1 VRCGVYCNKGRE
13 WDAPLLRTSDGIEEI
28 NTSEVED
35 EVKGKVE
42 DLILNSQP

>member
-1 VRCGVYCNKGRE
+1 MRGGVYCDKGWE
-13 WDAPLLRTSDGIEEI
+13 WDTPLLRTRDGIEEI
-28 NTSEVED
+28 NTPQVED